1 MPNARRGRWS
11 GGYEL
16 MEYYQDCKYCGFGV
30 SSQCSDDGDI
40 RRTVNSASGQGIGL
54 SVTGDIRDRL
64 VSMIIIALQEPG
76 VSWGGVCDIEDNCTQ
91 VFSERSPQGLH
102 LFLTTTGAQGITL
115 FVRPSVR
122 LSINFSTELSLIK
135 EIRKKRKQFSRHVVD
150 QGPQILREQIK
161 SKCRM

>member
-1 MPNARRGRWS
+1 
-11 GGYEL
+11 

-115 FVRPSVR
+115 FVRPSVHPSILAQNC
-122 LSINFSTELSLIK
+122 LS
-135 EIRKKRKQFSRHVVD
+135 SRRFERRGSSSHVVD
-150 QGPQILREQIK
+150 QGPQIPREQIK